1 MQDIKRVEFR
11 ESKHKHKDMFRSSS
25 TKLYVPAFTA

>member
-11 ESKHKHKDMFRSSS
+11 EIAKRKHNDMFRGSS
-25 TKLYVPAFTA
+25 TKLYVFAFT

>member
-11 ESKHKHKDMFRSSS
+11 ER
-25 TKLYVPAFTA
+25 